1 MDLQN
6 LSGGKPLTK
15 ATINESVEKLKALFL
30 DGTVSP
36 LKTAIE
42 LKAMERAIEIVT
54 KDNEVKEAVLDEAR
68 KYNDRDMQIQGAKFR
83 VGTSA
88 PSWDFTGSEQWVETV
103 AEIKRLT
110 VLKKGI
116 EAVMKAVYKSN
127 MEVADTTTGDVV
139 KLKLKKGGTEFLA
152 VTFE

>member
-6 LSGGKPLTK
+6 ISGGKPLTK
-15 ATINESVEKLKALFL
+15 ATINESVEKLKTLFL
-30 DGTVSP
+30 DGPVSP

-54 KDNEVKEAVLDEAR
+54 KDKEVKEAVLDEAR

-88 PSWDFTGSEQWVETV
+88 PSWDFTGSEQWVETDT
-103 AEIKRLT
+103 EIKRLIK
-110 VLKKGI
+110 LRKGVCAGI
-116 EAVMKAVYKSN
+116 K
-127 MEVADTTTGDVV
+127 
-139 KLKLKKGGTEFLA
+139 
-152 VTFE
+152 